1 MTNNSKHQLWCEK
14 YRPATLD
21 EYVFHD
27 ESHKKAFTQM
37 VIDKTIPHLLLSGVQ
52 GSGKTTIAQIL
63 INELDFESTD
73 VMVINASDEN
83 SVDNMREKI
92 KNYIST
98 FAMGEF
104 KIVLLEEADYL
115 SQPAQAV
122 LRKYMENPDTPA
134 RFILTCNYDSK
145 LMPAIKSR
153 TQHYRFQAGDK
164 NEIAEFCAK
173 ILIAEKVEFDLD
185 KLDTYVA
192 VGYPDI
198 RKIINLLQQNS
209 LSGHLLNQSNQ
220 AEAGDY
226 KFALLDLISADKWNE
241 ARILACGQVAH
252 EEWDEVYRF
261 LYENLHK
268 SAKFD
273 PTKSQDN
280 WNAGQL
286 AIAEHL
292 YKNSIVS
299 DPEIN
304 AAAMFIKLTMV

>member
-1 MTNNSKHQLWCEK
+1 MINNSKHQLWCEK

-37 VIDKTIPHLLLSGVQ
+37 VDDKTIPHLLLSGIQ

-63 INELDFESTD
+63 INEIDFESSD
-73 VMVINASDEN
+73 VLVINASDEN
-83 SVDNMREKI
+83 SVDVMRDKI
-92 KNYIST
+92 KNFIST

-115 SQPAQAV
+115 SKPGQAV
-122 LRKYMENPDTPA
+122 LRKYMEDPASPA
-134 RFILTCNYDSK
+134 RFILTCNYVNK

-153 TQHYRFQAGDK
+153 AQHFTFKAADR
-164 NEIAEFCAK
+164 NEIAEFGAK
-173 ILIAEKVEFDLD
+173 ILIAEDIEFDIE
-185 KLDTYVA
+185 KLDRYVS

-209 LSGHLLNQSNQ
+209 ISGHLLNQ
-220 AEAGDY
+220 AAEVEAGDY
-226 KFALLDLISADKWNE
+226 KFALLDLIGADKWND
-241 ARILACGQVAH
+241 ARMLACANVST
-252 EEWDEVYRF
+252 EEWDDVYRF
-261 LYENLHK
+261 LYENLDQSPK
-268 SAKFD
+268 FAK
-273 PTKSQDN
+273 KEN
-280 WNAGQL
+280 WEPGML

-304 AAAMFIKLTMV
+304 AAALFIKLSQV